1 MSTPA
6 GSVPV
11 PAPAVAIVGVGAVG
25 SVFAAAL
32 QETGRAPAVLCVR
45 TRRSLAVEDPA
56 GPVTG
61 LTAPTVTSPGEIG
74 GPIEWVLLAV
84 KAHQTAGAASWLRK
98 LAGPQTTVLV
108 LQNGVDQADRVGPF
122 TGPATVLPT
131 VIWCPAEPAGP
142 GLVRQRAPARMLV
155 ADDSAGRRA
164 AALLAG
170 SRISVELTSDLVT
183 AAWRKLSMNVVGALL
198 ALSGR
203 TGEVLRD
210 KELGR
215 LAERLAAECVA
226 VGRAEGAQL
235 DESVAAEA
243 VAQLAARPAGAGS
256 SILTDRLAGRPLEWE
271 ARNAVVR
278 RLGVRHG
285 IPTPVSDVIVPLLAA
300 CGPASPDSV
309 SPGNG

>member
-6 GSVPV
+6 RLAT
-11 PAPAVAIVGVGAVG
+11 APAVAIVGVGAVG
-25 SVFAAAL
+25 AVFAAAL
-32 QETGRAPAVLCVR
+32 QESGHPPTVLCVR

-56 GPVTG
+56 GRVTD
-61 LTAPTVTSPGEIG
+61 LTVPMVASPAEVRGHAD
-74 GPIEWVLLAV
+74 WVLLAV
-84 KAHQTAGAASWLRK
+84 KAHQTAGAAGWLRK
-98 LAGPQTTVLV
+98 LAGPETTVLV
-108 LQNGVDQADRVGPF
+108 LQNGVDQADRVAPF
-122 TGPATVLPT
+122 AGSATVLPT

-142 GLVRQRAPARMLV
+142 GLVRQRAPARMVV
-155 ADDSAGRRA
+155 ADGSAGRRA

-170 SRISVELTSDLVT
+170 GRVSVDLTADFVT
-183 AAWRKLSMNVVGALL
+183 AAWRKLSMNVVGALM

-210 KELGR
+210 EEVGR

-226 VGRAEGAQL
+226 VGRAEGARL

-300 CGPASPDSV
+300 CGPL
-309 SPGNG
+309 SPGSGSRADR